1 MRAQMRESKN
11 YNAYGRDSDGGLL
24 YVGGVVNGKWDED
37 APERELLHEGDAPVE
52 VSFPDGPEGKHVEY
66 YACKGTNNGNGKRI
80 KKGNETRT
88 LTVKITEGFYRQVK
102 VYSGER
108 GLKMRDVVIGALE
121 KLIGKKEQ

>member
-66 YACKGTNNGNGKRI
+66 YEAMVDEDHDGTEVI
-80 KKGNETRT
+80 ERT
-88 LTVKITEGFYRQVK
+88 EL
-102 VYSGER
+102 
-108 GLKMRDVVIGALE
+108 
-121 KLIGKKEQ
+121 